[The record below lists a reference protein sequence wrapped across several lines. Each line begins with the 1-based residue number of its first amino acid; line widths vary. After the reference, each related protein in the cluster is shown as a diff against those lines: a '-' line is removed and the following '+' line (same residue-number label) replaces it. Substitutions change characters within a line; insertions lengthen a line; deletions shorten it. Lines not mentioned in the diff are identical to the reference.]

1 MNFCHGGGEQRDEF
15 ESVSHLMRA
24 GEGVKTVPYCSL
36 FLPVLGGVEELLA
49 PHGNPTALQELTLSH
64 GAKPATVGGDLRTSF

>member
-1 MNFCHGGGEQRDEF
+1 MNFCHGDGEERDEF

-24 GEGVKTVPYCSL
+24 GKSVKTVPYCSL

-64 GAKPATVGGDLRTSF
+64 GAKPATVGGDLRKSF